1 MKPETFGILI
11 GGLLPAVLFGFCN
24 VVAKFGA
31 QQGISAG
38 AYMVI
43 AGIGVTVSGAALWF
57 TQSGGVPM
65 TGSTIGFA
73 FLYGILWGI
82 SSGLVMFALLRYRVP
97 MSKLVPLF
105 NMNTLVSV
113 ALILWIFAEWQSVNV
128 LKLLIGVI
136 FVVLGGTL
144 VALA

>member
-1 MKPETFGILI
+1 MKPETLGILI

-24 VVAKFGA
+24 VAAKFGA
-31 QQGISAG
+31 QQGINAG
-38 AYMVI
+38 AYTMI
-43 AGIGVTVSGAALWF
+43 AGIGVLMSGFALWF
-57 TQSGGVPM
+57 VQAKGLPM
-65 TGSTIGFA
+65 TGPTMGFA
-73 FLYGILWGI
+73 LLYGMLWGI
-82 SSGLVMFALLRYRVP
+82 SSGLVMFSLLRYRVP

-113 ALILWIFAEWQSVNV
+113 VLILWIFAEWQSVNV